1 MTPILLLILTII
13 SADESVII
21 ETEQIQFRTIESCE
35 SEAIRLERE
44 LSEYNT
50 RAICVNRE
58 Q

>member
-13 SADESVII
+13 SSDESVRI

-35 SEAIRLERE
+35 SEAHRLERE
-44 LSEYNT
+44 LAEYNA